1 MASNQY
7 RQQWQQG
14 PTQVQQPYQYD
25 RRNDQMQW
33 QENGRG
39 QGAYKEEYQ
48 RYNEAPKSRNG
59 YGPGPAPAPAPINH
73 DQQGQWQNQSQYPQG
88 GYQDQYNDNENGYA
102 NGEPYYEQPPPPP
115 SDRTYH
121 YDERYRTNG
130 HSRPAPEQHPSSH
143 SDGQRPPRDQRS
155 GPPNP
160 QKRSKP
166 RERERILAQPTSPKS
181 LAWDNPF
188 GAFPAKNKKHGETHR
203 HASLDAELNNL
214 NLDRPA
220 SDESRPHTS
229 HGHRRKEPPAPLP
242 LSDTTHNQRPGLGIA
257 QESFQTTPPHMV
269 RPPPRQDSQLSSGRG
284 QQDLQTSPPNDPRP
298 FPRQDHQAPPG
309 RGQRDPQMAP
319 TDMVRPPPRQDSQT
333 SSGRVPADN
342 YRPPPS
348 RPQDNTPN
356 SPRRIRHSPPQR
368 GQQDF
373 QTAPPDMSRP
383 PPRQEYAPPPG
394 RVQQGPQTPPL
405 DMGRPPPRQDSQ
417 VPNGSGRQDIPMA
430 PPTMGRPPP
439 QRDHQVPPARVPKD
453 QYRQPPSIPQESMP
467 SSPMH
472 PPRQEPR
479 RPPPMNQDHSGS
491 GSYGGMNG
499 YDDQGA
505 YDGGRNYPRQDS
517 IPNSPRRPPRQDVRV
532 SPPMNQDHGG
542 PGTYGGFDNYDA
554 RVPYDGGGN
563 YPPQARPRNDHATR
577 DQGYP
582 QDHMPPARVP
592 VPPTESRQRQAPR
605 PPAPQARPPALEHY
619 DGSSYRAVPSAVH
632 GKTRSNELPNFD
644 AIPAQANEKAEF
656 DQQVYQKPTYQVP
669 GAYPGQIN
677 TAQNGQVPANEMN
690 SPLAEFSFDI
700 GPTQKNRPL
709 DRRSPENQQGHPNQ
723 RNYDARGAPANG
735 YGDMQRQQP
744 QYPPRS
750 ASRNGIKP
758 PMGNVPAIPVDTQ
771 GYRSFSE
778 RQYPAQGQ
786 YPPRPHTAN
795 APRPPLQNYDM
806 GNPYGQKLSPEM
818 RSDSAPVGPGPQNQG
833 YSQSPVQQF
842 RQPYGQGPALR
853 KPSQDNYA
861 GGLPPPR
868 QMSQDNYNPA
878 APRPGTSSAHPVPVR
893 HYGNSNA
900 PANPAAVNPDALP
913 PHPEPVRPNGSNGYP
928 PQPTAQ
934 PIQRKEIAA
943 LANGAAA
950 PQLTVQELNNLRDQ
964 YSKKPTDQALGLTLA
979 KKLVEAA
986 KVLSDDGGK
995 ADAKTTQKNRE
1006 RYIFEAHK
1014 LIKKLVATNYPEAM
1028 FYLADCHGQGLLG
1041 LPVDPK
1047 EAFHLY
1053 QSAAKVGHAP
1063 SAYRVA
1069 VCCELGSEEGGG
1081 TKRDPLKAMQ
1091 WYKRAATL
1099 GDAPAMYKMGMIL
1112 LKGLLGQ
1119 QKNPREAVS
1128 WLKRAAER
1136 ADKDNPHALHELGLL
1151 YESAA
1156 STDHIVKDEKYALS
1170 LFQQAA
1176 DLGYKYSQFRLGSAF
1191 EYGLLGCPI
1200 DARQSIAWYSKA
1212 AAQGEHQSELALS
1225 GWYLT
1230 GSEPLLQQSDT
1241 EAFLWARKAAS
1252 SGLAKAEYAMGY
1264 FYEVGIGTA
1273 VDVEEA
1279 KRWYYRAASQY
1290 FPKAR
1295 ERLEELKKGQKMQK
1309 TRVSRSNVNRQSDG
1323 ECSVM

>member
-1 MASNQY
+1 MTSNQY
-7 RQQWQQG
+7 RQQWQEG
-14 PTQVQQPYQYD
+14 PTQVQQQYNYD
-25 RRNDQMQW
+25 RRHDQMQW
-33 QENGRG
+33 QENERS
-39 QGAYKEEYQ
+39 QGAYTQEYQ
-48 RYNEAPKSRNG
+48 RYNEAPKGRNG
-59 YGPGPAPAPAPINH
+59 YGPGPAPAPAPMSY
-73 DQQGQWQNQSQYPQG
+73 DQQGQWQTQSQQPQG
-88 GYQDQYNDNENGYA
+88 GYQDQYNGNGNGYSD
-102 NGEPYYEQPPPPP
+102 EPYYEQPPP
-115 SDRTYH
+115 SNRTYH

-130 HSRPAPEQHPSSH
+130 QGRPAPEQYPSSH
-143 SDGQRPPRDQRS
+143 SDGQKPPRNQRS
-155 GPPNP
+155 GPPNA

-188 GAFPAKNKKHGETHR
+188 GAFPSKNKKHGETQR
-203 HASLDAELNNL
+203 HASLDGELNNL
-214 NLDRPA
+214 NLLDRPK
-220 SDESRPHTS
+220 SDEPRPHTS

-242 LSDTTHNQRPGLGIA
+242 LSTSSHGQRPGMGIA
-257 QESFQTTPPHMV
+257 QDSFQITPPYMV
-269 RPPPRQDSQLSSGRG
+269 RPPRQDSQVPPGRG
-284 QQDLQTSPPNDPRP
+284 PQNPQTTPPDNPRP
-298 FPRQDHQAPPG
+298 FPRQDHEALPG
-309 RGQRDPQMAP
+309 RGQRDLQMAP
-319 TDMVRPPPRQDSQT
+319 ADMGHPPPRQDSQQPP
-333 SSGRVPADN
+333 GRVPTDT
-342 YRPPPS
+342 YRQPPS
-348 RPQDNTPN
+348 RPQDTVPD
-356 SPRRIRHSPPQR
+356 SPRQEVHMANGR
-368 GQQDF
+368 GQQDP
-373 QTAPPDMSRP
+373 QKTPPDM
-383 PPRQEYAPPPG
+383 A
-394 RVQQGPQTPPL
+394 
-405 DMGRPPPRQDSQ
+405 
-417 VPNGSGRQDIPMA
+417 
-430 PPTMGRPPP
+430 RPPP
-439 QRDHQVPPARVPKD
+439 QRDHQPPAARVPVND
-453 QYRQPPSIPQESMP
+453 YRSPPSMPQDSMP
-467 SSPMH
+467 SSPRH
-472 PPRQEPR
+472 PPRQDPR
-479 RPPPMNQDHSGS
+479 RPPPVNQNRSGP
-491 GSYGGMNG
+491 GSYGNMDG
-499 YDDQGA
+499 YGAQGL
-505 YDGGRNYPRQDS
+505 YDGGRNFPSHDS
-517 IPNSPRRPPRQDVRV
+517 VPNSPRRPPRQDPRV
-532 SPPMNQDHGG
+532 SPPMNQDRGE
-542 PGTYGGFDNYDA
+542 PTPYGGLNDYGGYDA
-554 RVPYDGGGN
+554 RVPYDGSGN
-563 YPPQARPRNDHATR
+563 YPPQANRRNEYAAR
-577 DQGYP
+577 EPGYS
-582 QDHMPPARVP
+582 QDHNPPSRAP
-592 VPPTESRQRQAPR
+592 VPPNEFRQRQAPR
-605 PPAPQARPPALEHY
+605 PPVVEARPPVVEARPPALEHY

-644 AIPAQANEKAEF
+644 AIPTRANEKAEF

-669 GAYPGQIN
+669 GAFPGAIN
-677 TAQNGQVPANEMN
+677 TTQNGQAPANDLK
-690 SPLAEFSFDI
+690 SPLAEFAFDI
-700 GPTQKNRPL
+700 GPTPNNRPS
-709 DRRSPENQQGHPNQ
+709 DRRSPPNQQNHPQ
-723 RNYDARGAPANG
+723 RGYDQRAGPMGA
-735 YGDMQRQQP
+735 YGEMPRQQP

-750 ASRNGIKP
+750 ASRNGMKP
-758 PMGNVPAIPVDTQ
+758 PMGNTPPLPNDSQ
-771 GYRSFSE
+771 GSRSFSE
-778 RQYPAQGQ
+778 GQYPRNDQYPA
-786 YPPRPHTAN
+786 RPHTAN
-795 APRPPLQNYDM
+795 APRPPPQNYDM
-806 GNPYGQKLSPEM
+806 GNPYGQHFSPEFM
-818 RSDSAPVGPGPQNQG
+818 RSDSAPVGAGPPMPG

-853 KPSQDNYA
+853 KPSQDNY
-861 GGLPPPR
+861 GGGVLPVR
-868 QMSQDNYNPA
+868 GISQDNYNPGVA
-878 APRPGTSSAHPVPVR
+878 PVRGISQDNYNPGVPRPGTSSAHPVPVR
-893 HYGNSNA
+893 HYGNTNA
-900 PANPAAVNPDALP
+900 PENPATVNPDALP
-913 PHPEPVRPNGSNGYP
+913 AHPEPVRARGSNGYP
-928 PQPTAQ
+928 RQPPAPQPV
-934 PIQRKEIAA
+934 QRKEIAA
-943 LANGAAA
+943 VVNGAAS
-950 PQLTVQELNNLRDQ
+950 PQLTSQELNNLRDQ
-964 YSKKPTDQALGLTLA
+964 YSNKPTDQALGLTLA

-986 KVLSDDGGK
+986 RVLSDEGGK
-995 ADAKTTQKNRE
+995 ADAKQTQKNRE

-1014 LIKKLVATNYPEAM
+1014 LVKKLVAANYPEAM

-1053 QSAAKVGHAP
+1053 QSAAKLGHAP

-1128 WLKRAAER
+1128 WLKRASER

-1156 STDHIVKDEKYALS
+1156 STDHIVKDEQYALS
-1170 LFQQAA
+1170 LFQQAS